1 MVFNTRPTLNLCNV
15 LEEDGPAGART
26 ASGASAAESGA
37 GFLWRCFLLWFV
49 LKISP
54 AFLISVHT
62 KSKARQ

>member
-37 GFLWRCFLLWFV
+37 GFLWRCFFFCGLF
-49 LKISP
+49 
-54 AFLISVHT
+54 
-62 KSKARQ
+62 